1 MVCSQ
6 NSNPCEEGWCFHNSV
21 SPASFKVPIGTRVLA
36 SKAIYKLDEA
46 RTSRDRRQFCYTLGF
61 LLSTSIEVAEEVRL
75 HTRIT
80 NKLGTFGSAELAQ
93 TAWRL

>member
-1 MVCSQ
+1 VRKDGVFIILSPLRVSKCQLGRAFSLPRQ
-6 NSNPCEEGWCFHNSV
+6 STNWTKPAHHEIEG
-21 SPASFKVPIGTRVLA
+21 SFVT
-36 SKAIYKLDEA
+36 
-46 RTSRDRRQFCYTLGF
+46 TLGF